1 MCPEIL
7 EKFQILDV
15 LWVVFTGGTH
25 SIGESQSACRLLAR
39 RTAPSS
45 SWVGLIPLRHAL
57 GQPFKGVLRLP
68 LLKACSIT
76 ADHQE
81 IRGMPRR
88 GLVTSQRAVVKLDAC
103 WLVVKLQDIL
113 ITLLR
118 IDRQKLHLTFKLDG
132 AAHLHRWI

>member
-39 RTAPSS
+39 RAAPSS
-45 SWVGLIPLRHAL
+45 SWIGLIPLGHAL
-57 GQPFKGVLRLP
+57 GQPFKGALRLP
-68 LLKACSIT
+68 LLKACSIA

-103 WLVVKLQDIL
+103 WLVVILQHIIVPL
-113 ITLLR
+113 HGV
-118 IDRQKLHLTFKLDG
+118 DRPEYEE
-132 AAHLHRWI
+132 